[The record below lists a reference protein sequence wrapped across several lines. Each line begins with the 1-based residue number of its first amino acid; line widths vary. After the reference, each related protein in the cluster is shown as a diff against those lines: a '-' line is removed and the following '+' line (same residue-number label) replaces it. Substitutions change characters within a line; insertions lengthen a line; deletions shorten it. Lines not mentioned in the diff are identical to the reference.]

1 MLDQRERKV
10 TVLVITKCRV
20 EAENKHL
27 RNTSAKPAA
36 NNAAAIQWPELLK
49 YFRMK
54 GDQARMPPPYPPPR
68 AGEGRV
74 GDAAPTRRMFKRRLL
89 GHPPSATL
97 DTSCLNP
104 EFAEAARASARAV
117 MRLRLRSSAKKPRPL
132 RRIRVRKIS
141 LGSQCTSGNTVW
153 NSTGNHR
160 FGVVIKT
167 ARRATRQHSATNA
180 HCRANDPTCSI
191 TAEE

>member
-20 EAENKHL
+20 EARKQPPAKHQPKT
-27 RNTSAKPAA
+27 RREQCRRDP
-36 NNAAAIQWPELLK
+36 
-49 YFRMK
+49 M
-54 GDQARMPPPYPPPR
+54 
-68 AGEGRV
+68 AGIVEILPHEGRPSAHPQ
-74 GDAAPTRRMFKRRLL
+74 GAMAAPTRRMFKRRLL

-97 DTSCLNP
+97 DTSCLKP

-191 TAEE
+191 TADEWTTSNA